1 MNDKGFLRSTVEPYI
16 DNLYINSALLRRGRD
31 VAALHLLR
39 TFEDAMRAGAV
50 RGLADGDDLRF
61 FLSVRRAH
69 EALPWALRWVW
80 ARCPSEEHA
89 RLDLDWDTY
98 EEAGHL
104 LLLSS
109 KYYQLYRCFV
119 LHNRGVFSADVD
131 PAQRLV
137 RFSFAIADDQ
147 LRDGVRQVH
156 ETTRDSSGGMSDA
169 LRPFMRLDWPVIN
182 VVLPN
187 YIDRTGENSIRYTAP
202 PEVSD
207 RFARWA
213 TLQMRAMRFDL
224 PGYWEFGGYNL
235 HQFRSFWR
243 SLLTLSL
250 THYFAHLFAYD
261 AVGVNG
267 GALR

>member
-119 LHNRGVFSADVD
+119 CITEESSRLTSIPRSGSCDSALQSPTINCVTVFAKYM
-131 PAQRLV
+131 
-137 RFSFAIADDQ
+137 
-147 LRDGVRQVH
+147 RQP
-156 ETTRDSSGGMSDA
+156 ETLLEECPM
-169 LRPFMRLDWPVIN
+169 
-182 VVLPN
+182 
-187 YIDRTGENSIRYTAP
+187 
-202 PEVSD
+202 
-207 RFARWA
+207 RFAR
-213 TLQMRAMRFDL
+213 L
-224 PGYWEFGGYNL
+224 
-235 HQFRSFWR
+235 
-243 SLLTLSL
+243 
-250 THYFAHLFAYD
+250 
-261 AVGVNG
+261 
-267 GALR
+267 